1 MASAESKFL
10 CKRLGRT
17 WTRPTAYSRRLPR
30 RAKTCMRNSSTR
42 PRMCMTCTEAG
53 REDSA
58 SAEEAGTLSTVASEE
73 AEEAT
78 LAEEGGAVRLRLAGG
93 AIETMIDIDRTEID
107 LGMGRRCAMKRTYL
121 LRTSSIAIAMGEGTT
136 INLLGA
142 TTVSP
147 AATTTTP
154 TPTTL
159 MFLSIDTRTS
169 TTSGT
174 EPPGHPPT
182 YFSYLL
188 TYLLFCY

>member
-78 LAEEGGAVRLRLAGG
+78 LAEEGGAVRLRPAG
-93 AIETMIDIDRTEID
+93 AIETMIDLDRTEID

-121 LRTSSIAIAMGEGTT
+121 LRTSSIAIAMVEGTT
-136 INLLGA
+136 TNLLGA

-174 EPPGHPPT
+174 EPPEAPT
-182 YFSYLL
+182 HLLTL